1 MLIFGCDLIV
11 KQFNLVLMLLQ
22 NLLLLLYSS
31 RLVNDVAFKTLHV
44 GSDILHLALNELQ
57 LSFGFEG
64 HVLDLVFIFFVFLL
78 DLAYFLVTILLYT
91 LNCSFV
97 APD

>member
-1 MLIFGCDLIV
+1 
-11 KQFNLVLMLLQ
+11 MLLQ

-31 RLVNDVAFKTLHV
+31 RLVNDVALKTLHV
-44 GSDILHLALNELQ
+44 GSDILHLALDELQ
-57 LSFGFEG
+57 LCLGFEG
-64 HVLDLVFIFFVFLL
+64 HVLNLVFVFLVFLL
-78 DLAYFLVTILLYT
+78 DLTYFLIAILLYT